1 VTARREIATSEI
13 GITSSVPIEVVYAA
27 GARVVDLNNVFIES
41 AANWSLVDQA
51 ERRGFPESSCAWI
64 KGIYSAARSRR
75 TGTVIAVTQGDCSN
89 THALMEVLETE
100 GVETVP
106 FMYPYDR
113 DRRFLALQIQK
124 LCERFG
130 VTLEAAEAERER
142 FATLRSKVA
151 EIDRLTWQE
160 GRVGGLENHYYQ
172 ICCSDMKGDPTAFE
186 REVDAFLA
194 AARGAEPRR
203 ADLRLAYI
211 GIPPIVNG
219 IYSLVESYGGAV
231 VFNELQRQ
239 FSMPGRSASLA
250 EQYLAYTYPYHIRA
264 RLADI
269 KTEIKRR
276 EVDGVIHY
284 VQAFC
289 FRQIEDMIVRK
300 EIGLPVLTL
309 ECNRPGKADL
319 RASVRIEAFLEML
332 RAQKKR

>member
-1 VTARREIATSEI
+1 MAPREI

-41 AANWSLVDQA
+41 ASSWSLVDQA

-64 KGIYSAARSRR
+64 KGIYSAARSRG
-75 TGTVIAVTQGDCSN
+75 TETVIAVTQGDCSN

-113 DRRFLALQIQK
+113 DRRLLALQIEK

-130 VTLEAAEAERER
+130 VSLEAAEATRRGFEP
-142 FATLRSKVA
+142 LRSKVA

-160 GRVGGLENHYYQ
+160 GRVGGFENHYYQ
-172 ICCSDMKGDPTAFE
+172 ICCSDMKGDPAAFE
-186 REVDAFLA
+186 REVDDFLA

-219 IYSLVESYGGAV
+219 IYSLVESCGGAV
-231 VFNELQRQ
+231 VLNELQRQ
-239 FSMPGRSASLA
+239 FSMPGRAAGLV

-269 KTEIKRR
+269 KAEIKRR
-276 EVDGVIHY
+276 RVDGIIHY

-309 ECNRPGKADL
+309 ECNRPGKVDL
-319 RASVRIEAFLEML
+319 RANVRIEAFLDML
-332 RAQKKR
+332 RAQRRRR